1 VRGGRPAQLDT
12 SHAFTKHEWKLVRV
26 VADGLGWSY
35 GWREPAAQRLRF
47 MLDFAYATVL
57 RISELVGAKLGA
69 IDSDAHGDTS
79 REPRGAELI
88 GAPEPRLKFRT
99 LT

>member
-47 MLDFAYATVL
+47 MLDFA
-57 RISELVGAKLGA
+57 
-69 IDSDAHGDTS
+69 
-79 REPRGAELI
+79 
-88 GAPEPRLKFRT
+88 
-99 LT
+99 